1 VSELLFETRGPIAI
15 LTINRPAQRNALN
28 HAVREGLRE
37 AFARFEADPVLRVAI
52 LTAEG
57 DRAFCA
63 GMDLKEA
70 AQRQLGVPPR
80 DFIPILGDSVKLAK
94 PVIAAVNG
102 MALAGGFLLAQ
113 MCDLCVASTHATFAI
128 TEVKVGRGM
137 PWAVPLAHMIPQKV
151 MLELLLTGQPITAR
165 RAYEIGLVNHVVD
178 ANELMPKALELAG
191 HIAAG
196 APLTVAAAREMVHVA
211 SETGRSEALDRAYA
225 IFRRVYESEDALE
238 GPRAFAEKRAP
249 QWKGR

>member
-1 VSELLFETRGPIAI
+1 MSELLFETRGAIAI

-211 SETGRSEALDRAYA
+211 SESGRSEALDRAYA

>member
-1 VSELLFETRGPIAI
+1 VSELRFETRGAIAI

-57 DRAFCA
+57 ERAFCA

>member
-1 VSELLFETRGPIAI
+1 VSELRFETRGAIAI

>member
-1 VSELLFETRGPIAI
+1 MSELLFETRGPIAI

>member
-1 VSELLFETRGPIAI
+1 MSELLFETRGAIAI

-80 DFIPILGDSVKLAK
+80 DFIPILGDSVKLNK

-113 MCDLCVASTHATFAI
+113 MCDLCVASTHATFGI

-211 SETGRSEALDRAYA
+211 SESGRSEALDRAYA